1 MELMS
6 TITSKGQTTVPLEV
20 RRRLGL
26 GPRQK
31 IVYVVDKDGVR
42 IKAAGAGLMSVAGS
56 LSGRKPFIGKEA
68 ERAAYRAA
76 RGKRTS

>member
-26 GPRQK
+26 GPRQRIIY
-31 IVYVVDKDGVR
+31 IVGEDGVR
-42 IKAAGAGLMSVAGS
+42 IEAAGKGLMSVAGA
-56 LSGRKPFIGKEA
+56 LSGEKPYLGKKA

-76 RGKRTS
+76 RAPKHR

>member
-6 TITSKGQTTVPLEV
+6 TVTSKGQTTVPLEV

-31 IVYVVDKDGVR
+31 IVYVVEDDGVR
-42 IKAAGAGLMSVAGS
+42 IKAAGKGLMSVAGA
-56 LSGRKPFIGKEA
+56 LSGGKAFVGKEA
-68 ERAAYRAA
+68 ERASYRAA
-76 RGKRTS
+76 RAKRIK